1 MLMILFRF
9 RIIILVIFFSFL
21 KLYVLFGFIYMLRVM
36 DVKLYIV
43 ICKENVKRI
52 VLFDILYLNDI

>member
-52 VLFDILYLNDI
+52 VLFDILYLDVI

>member
-1 MLMILFRF
+1 
-9 RIIILVIFFSFL
+9 
-21 KLYVLFGFIYMLRVM
+21 MLRVM

-52 VLFDILYLNDI
+52 VLFDILYLNVI